1 MKNQFLIILLLFLVP
16 HYAIA
21 QNPTDATAEELTQLV
36 QKAKTTYELE
46 KLNDIRIRLRN
57 IEFARLTDRNR
68 QELYAEAYRQLAI
81 AHRNN
86 KYIRPGYEI
95 YQKYISLKDSL
106 AEREYKHRRDSV
118 VQFFENKIAE
128 ANQRVDSIN
137 LVKSKLNVEYN
148 SMENL
153 RTNYMSYCTMI
164 TIVLA
169 AVFFFFYS
177 SLTKKIKYQLQVT
190 EDNRSKLQSV
200 YDDHTRCRMF
210 AGLVTQMI
218 VLNNRM
224 KENHA
229 ALLQSFDSVQESLKD
244 LKETSSL
251 LKQFKD
257 DDGRLEKLIEINN
270 NTLHPF
276 ITS

>member
-1 MKNQFLIILLLFLVP
+1 MKNLLLHILLLFLVR
-16 HYAIA
+16 AAAFA
-21 QNPTDATAEELTQLV
+21 QDPADATAEELAQLV

-95 YQKYISLKDSL
+95 FQKYISLKDTL
-106 AEREYKHRRDSV
+106 VEKEIKQQRDSIV
-118 VQFFENKIAE
+118 RFFENKIRE
-128 ANQRVDSIN
+128 ANQSVDSIS
-137 LVKSKLNVEYN
+137 LVKSKLNMQYN

-153 RTNYMSYCTMI
+153 RANYMSYCTMI

-169 AVFFFFYS
+169 AIFFFLYS
-177 SLTKKIKYQLQVT
+177 SVSRKIKNQLQVT
-190 EDNRSKLQSV
+190 EANRSMLQSI

-224 KENHA
+224 KENHTS
-229 ALLQSFDSVQESLKD
+229 LQQSFGAVQENLKD

-257 DDGRLEKLIEINN
+257 DDGRLEKLIQINN
-270 NTLHPF
+270 KTLQPF
-276 ITS
+276 TSS

>member
-1 MKNQFLIILLLFLVP
+1 MKNQLSIIFFLLLIPAFSFSQDQ
-16 HYAIA
+16 A
-21 QNPTDATAEELTQLV
+21 DATAEELTQLV

-68 QELYAEAYRQLAI
+68 QELYTEAYRQLAV

-95 YQKYISLKDSL
+95 FQKYISLKDTL
-106 AEREYKHRRDSV
+106 MERELKQQRDSV
-118 VQFFENKIAE
+118 VRFFENKISE
-128 ANQRVDSIN
+128 ANQRVDSIS
-137 LVKSKLNVEYN
+137 LVKSKLNVEFN

-153 RTNYMSYCTMI
+153 RANYMSYCTMI

-169 AVFFFFYS
+169 AVFFFLYS
-177 SLTKKIKYQLQVT
+177 SVSRRIKNQVQITEANRNQLQ
-190 EDNRSKLQSV
+190 SI
-200 YDDHTRCRMF
+200 YDEHTRCRMF

-224 KENHA
+224 RENHT
-229 ALLQSFDSVQESLKD
+229 ALQQSFGSVQENLRD

-270 NTLHPF
+270 KTLKPF
-276 ITS
+276 ISQ